1 MHIITY
7 NLPKTSAYVKSYNG
21 QTNWIYFSIEDD
33 DFLEKCDTIWDNVS
47 ANIKKEFDSKP
58 VYHKEFLKTNI
69 KTHSDEVTYSYDK
82 KIPKIFEI
90 VKRYLK
96 DS

>member
-33 DFLEKCDTIWDNVS
+33 DFLEKCDTIWVMLVL
-47 ANIKKEFDSKP
+47 I
-58 VYHKEFLKTNI
+58 
-69 KTHSDEVTYSYDK
+69 
-82 KIPKIFEI
+82 
-90 VKRYLK
+90 
-96 DS
+96 